1 MSSRA
6 AFEQAV
12 AGSALG
18 LLLKILKSFF
28 CIYDVLKNGLS
39 NLLISVL
46 VILLQEIEVLTLV
59 QNTEM
64 LIV

>member
-46 VILLQEIEVLTLV
+46 VILL
-59 QNTEM
+59 
-64 LIV
+64 